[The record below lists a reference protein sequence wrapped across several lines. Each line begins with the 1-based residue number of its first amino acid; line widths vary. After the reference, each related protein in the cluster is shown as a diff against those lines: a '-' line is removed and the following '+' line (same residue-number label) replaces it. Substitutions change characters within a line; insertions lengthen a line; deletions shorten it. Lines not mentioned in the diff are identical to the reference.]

1 MKGLG
6 HVQST
11 FDWGSEGKRHKLV
24 AFGQIQELL
33 GFQTGEVEG
42 RALALGAST
51 RIKTHLGKSAL
62 FHREERGRTL
72 IMGQDWKDP

>member
-11 FDWGSEGKRHKLV
+11 SDWGREGKRHKLV

-42 RALALGAST
+42 RALALGAA
-51 RIKTHLGKSAL
+51 LGLNPHCFTEK
-62 FHREERGRTL
+62 RGEEL
-72 IMGQDWKDP
+72 